1 MNATR
6 SATFALA
13 ATLALAGPALAQE
26 QFQWSGRIASGRA
39 IEIKGVN
46 GGIMAAAASGNEVR
60 VSATKRGRSSDP
72 SDVRIEVVEHAG
84 GVTVCA
90 VYPTR
95 AGRPA
100 NDCQPGSGGRSNVE
114 NNDVQVEWTVQVPA
128 GVNFVGRTVNG
139 AVEGTRLP
147 ANAEGRTVNGSVKLE
162 AAGIARAST
171 VNGSVD
177 ASMGASTWS
186 DKLEFETVNGS
197 LTVRFG
203 GALNA
208 DVSARTVNGD
218 IETDFPLEVRGR
230 FNSRNVSGTVGS
242 GGRELALKTVNG
254 RIRLLRQ

>member
-1 MNATR
+1 MNVLR
-6 SATFALA
+6 SATLACA
-13 ATLALAGPALAQE
+13 ATLTLAAPALAQE

-46 GGIMAAAASGNEVR
+46 GAINAVAASGDEAR
-60 VSATKRGRSSDP
+60 VSATKRGRRSDP

-84 GVTVCA
+84 GVTICA

-114 NNDVQVEWTVQVPA
+114 NNDVQVEWTVQVPR

-139 AVEGTRLP
+139 AVEGDRLP
-147 ANAEGRTVNGSVKLE
+147 ANAEGRTVNGSVRLG

-177 ASMGASTWS
+177 VSMGSSNWS
-186 DKLEFETVNGS
+186 NQLEFETVNGS
-197 LTVRFG
+197 LTIRFAG
-203 GALNA
+203 DLNA
-208 DVSARTVNGD
+208 AVSARTVNGD

-230 FNSRNVSGTVGS
+230 FNARNMSGTVGS
-242 GGRELALKTVNG
+242 GGRELDLKTVNG

>member
-1 MNATR
+1 MIIIR
-6 SATFALA
+6 STTLALA
-13 ATLALAGPALAQE
+13 ATLTIAAPALAQE

-39 IEIKGVN
+39 IEIKGINGDVN
-46 GGIMAAAASGNEVR
+46 AVAASGDEVR
-60 VSATKRGRSSDP
+60 VSATKRARRSNT

-84 GVTVCA
+84 GVTICA

-100 NDCQPGSGGRSNVE
+100 NDCQPGSGGRSSVE
-114 NNDVQVEWTVQVPA
+114 NNDVQVEWTVQVPR

-139 AVEGTRLP
+139 AVEGTGLP
-147 ANAEGRTVNGSVKLE
+147 ANAEGRTVNGRVRLA

-177 ASMGASTWS
+177 VSMGAANWT
-186 DKLEFETVNGS
+186 DRLEFETVNGS
-197 LTVRFG
+197 LTIRFTNG
-203 GALNA
+203 LNA
-208 DVSARTVNGD
+208 VVSARTVNGD

-230 FNSRNVSGTVGS
+230 FNARNLSGTVGS

-254 RIRLLRQ
+254 EIRLLRQ